1 MPNDYVLLEEND
13 RVEMKNQVQE
23 INEVEFEAEVLRCKS
38 PVLVGFLA
46 GWSQPCRL
54 VEAVLDE
61 VAEICHGKAKVLKVN
76 VDDNPDLGTWY
87 GIQSVPT
94 LNYFIN
100 GTVRAKIVGM
110 ASPRAIL
117 AKLESLPQRPSDG
130 QS

>member
-1 MPNDYVLLEEND
+1 
-13 RVEMKNQVQE
+13 MKIQVRE
-23 INEVEFEAEVLRCKS
+23 INEVEFEIEVLRSKL

-46 GWSQPCRL
+46 GWSNPCL
-54 VEAVLDE
+54 LIEAALDE
-61 VAEICHGKAKVLKVN
+61 VAEACNGKAKVLKVN

-110 ASPRAIL
+110 ASPKAIL
-117 AKLESLPQRPSDG
+117 AKLESLPQRPSDE
-130 QS
+130 QF